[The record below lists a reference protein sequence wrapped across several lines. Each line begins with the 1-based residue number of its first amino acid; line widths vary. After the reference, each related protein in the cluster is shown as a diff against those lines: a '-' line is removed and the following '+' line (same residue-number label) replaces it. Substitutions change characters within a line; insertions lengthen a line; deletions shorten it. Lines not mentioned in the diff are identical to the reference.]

1 MLNFIKLKLS
11 YIKEF
16 DIKYIC
22 TLMMK
27 ISL

>member
-22 TLMMK
+22 ILMMT